1 LERIGDPRCTGSD
14 RHNRKDEFSH
24 NGRILTMIMKT
35 IQTERLTLRP
45 MTEKDADF
53 ILELLNDPAFIRY
66 IGDRKVR
73 TREAAKAYITN
84 GPVAS
89 YANNGFGLYLVEL
102 KESGESMGMCGL
114 IRRNTLKDVD
124 IGYAFLP
131 KFWSKGYAFEAAQEM
146 KRYAQEELT
155 LKRLVAVVDP
165 ENPPSIHLLEKL
177 GMKFEKM
184 VRLSPDDIEL
194 KLFAVDL

>member
-1 LERIGDPRCTGSD
+1 MNL
-14 RHNRKDEFSH
+14 
-24 NGRILTMIMKT
+24 KT
-35 IQTERLTLRP
+35 FQTERLILRP
-45 MTEKDADF
+45 MTEEDADF
-53 ILELLNDPAFIRY
+53 ILELLNDPSFIRY
-66 IGDRKVR
+66 IGDRNVR
-73 TREAAKAYITN
+73 TLEGAKGYITN

-89 YANNGFGLYLVEL
+89 YAQNGFGLYLVEL

-131 KFWSKGYAFEAAQEM
+131 KFWSRGYAFEAATEM
-146 KRYAQEELT
+146 KRYAQEELQ

-165 ENPPSIHLLEKL
+165 ENPASIRLLEKL

-184 VRLSPDDIEL
+184 VRLTPDDIDL
-194 KLFAVDL
+194 KLFAVEL

>member
-1 LERIGDPRCTGSD
+1 
-14 RHNRKDEFSH
+14 
-24 NGRILTMIMKT
+24 MKIKT
-35 IQTERLTLRP
+35 FQTERLILRP

-53 ILELLNDPAFIRY
+53 ILELLNDPSFIRY

-73 TREAAKAYITN
+73 TLEGAKAYITN

-89 YANNGFGLYLVEL
+89 YAQNGFGLYLVEL

-131 KFWSKGYAFEAAQEM
+131 KFWSRGYGLEAAQEM
-146 KRYAQEELT
+146 KRYAREELG

-165 ENPPSIHLLEKL
+165 ENPASIHLLEKL

-184 VRLSPDDIEL
+184 VRLTPDDIEL

>member
-1 LERIGDPRCTGSD
+1 MMNL
-14 RHNRKDEFSH
+14 
-24 NGRILTMIMKT
+24 KT
-35 IQTERLTLRP
+35 FHTERLILRP

-53 ILELLNDPAFIRY
+53 ILELLNDPSFIRY

-73 TREAAKAYITN
+73 TLEGAKAYITN

-89 YANNGFGLYLVEL
+89 YAQNGFGLYLVEL

-131 KFWSKGYAFEAAQEM
+131 KFWSKGYAFEAAHEM
-146 KRYAQEELT
+146 KRYAQEELG
-155 LKRLVAVVDP
+155 LKRIVAVVDP
-165 ENPPSIHLLEKL
+165 ENPPSIRLLEKL
-177 GMKFEKM
+177 GMKFERM
-184 VRLSPDDIEL
+184 VRLSTDDIEL

>member
-1 LERIGDPRCTGSD
+1 
-14 RHNRKDEFSH
+14 
-24 NGRILTMIMKT
+24 
-35 IQTERLTLRP
+35 

-53 ILELLNDPAFIRY
+53 ILELLNDPSFIRN

-73 TREAAKAYITN
+73 TLDGAKAYITD

-89 YANNGFGLYLVEL
+89 YAKNGFGLYLVEL
-102 KESGESMGMCGL
+102 KESSESMGMCGL

-131 KFWSKGYAFEAAQEM
+131 KFWSKGYAFEAAQVM
-146 KRYAQEELT
+146 KQYAREEIG

-165 ENPPSIHLLEKL
+165 DNLPSIHLLEKL
-177 GMKFEKM
+177 GMRFEKM
-184 VRLSPDDIEL
+184 VRLSADDIDL
-194 KLFAVDL
+194 KLFAVEL